1 MNFDLNWFL
10 TVPGMF
16 ISAGV
21 LLLVVAIIV
30 LIVSSAKGKKEKKK
44 VEKVTPATPDVKV
57 DAAVVNGAAVV
68 NTPQTG
74 NVPNQMPV
82 DVLQQQNIP
91 MMQQQNVPSDLG
103 VQPASVNNGMPQVNV
118 MPMPGQMQVETL
130 QSFQNIPQ
138 PNIGMTQNIPIVEPA
153 PMVQEVQ
160 VVKPAPMVQSAPIV
174 EPAPMIQEVP
184 IVEPAPMMQGAP
196 IVEPAPMVQEV
207 PIAEPA
213 PMMQSAP
220 IVEPAPMVQEVPIAE
235 PAPMMQ
241 NAPIIEPTPM
251 VQEVQNVEPVS
262 TTATPIGMVPTATVT
277 PVMQSTPMMQTSQ
290 EVESLSYNQPVASY
304 QNNAYVD
311 NTNSYANVQNENV
324 GVMPV
329 ASVAPTTQPVIYGG
343 ASPIVSD
350 LNIGQ
355 NTQHQIYGGAN
366 PLENTQS
373 MPIMSTPVSNQTES
387 VMPYGDASFS
397 QTVPVT
403 NDIHSSVQQ

>member
-44 VEKVTPATPDVKV
+44 VEKATPATPEVKAA
-57 DAAVVNGAAVV
+57 AAVVSDAAIV
-68 NTPQTG
+68 NAPQTG

-103 VQPASVNNGMPQVNV
+103 VQPAIVNNGMPQVNV
-118 MPMPGQMQVETL
+118 MPVPSQMPAPG
-130 QSFQNIPQ
+130 FQNVAQ

-153 PMVQEVQ
+153 PM
-160 VVKPAPMVQSAPIV
+160 MQSVPIV
-174 EPAPMIQEVP
+174 EPTPMVQEVP
-184 IVEPAPMMQGAP
+184 IVEAAPMMQNAP
-196 IVEPAPMVQEV
+196 IVEPAPMVQE
-207 PIAEPA
+207 
-213 PMMQSAP
+213 AP
-220 IVEPAPMVQEVPIAE
+220 IVEPAPMMPE
-235 PAPMMQ
+235 APVV
-241 NAPIIEPTPM
+241 EPTPM
-251 VQEVQNVEPVS
+251 VQEVQSVEPVPAM
-262 TTATPIGMVPTATVT
+262 TTPAGMVPTTPVT
-277 PVMQSTPMMQTSQ
+277 PVMQSTPLMQSVPMVQTSP

-304 QNNAYVD
+304 QPNAYAD
-311 NTNSYANVQNENV
+311 NTNGYANVQNENV

-329 ASVAPTTQPVIYGG
+329 ASVAPATQPVIYGG

-350 LNIGQ
+350 LNFGQ
-355 NTQHQIYGGAN
+355 NMQHQIYGGAN

-387 VMPYGDASFS
+387 VMPYGEASFS
-397 QTVPVT
+397 QTAPVT
-403 NDIHSSVQQ
+403 NGVPGSIQQ

>member
-44 VEKVTPATPDVKV
+44 VEKATPATPDVKAA
-57 DAAVVNGAAVV
+57 AAVVSDAAIV
-68 NTPQTG
+68 NAPQTG

-103 VQPASVNNGMPQVNV
+103 VQPAIVNNGMPQVNV
-118 MPMPGQMQVETL
+118 MPVPSQMPAPG
-130 QSFQNIPQ
+130 FQNVAQ

-153 PMVQEVQ
+153 PMMPEAP
-160 VVKPAPMVQSAPIV
+160 VV
-174 EPAPMIQEVP
+174 
-184 IVEPAPMMQGAP
+184 
-196 IVEPAPMVQEV
+196 
-207 PIAEPA
+207 
-213 PMMQSAP
+213 
-220 IVEPAPMVQEVPIAE
+220 
-235 PAPMMQ
+235 
-241 NAPIIEPTPM
+241 EPTPM
-251 VQEVQNVEPVS
+251 VQEVQSVEPVPAM
-262 TTATPIGMVPTATVT
+262 TTPAGMVPTTPVT
-277 PVMQSTPMMQTSQ
+277 PVMQSTPLMQSVPMVQTSP

-304 QNNAYVD
+304 QPNAYAD
-311 NTNSYANVQNENV
+311 NTNGYANVQNENV

-329 ASVAPTTQPVIYGG
+329 ASVAPATQPVIYGG

-350 LNIGQ
+350 LNFGQ
-355 NTQHQIYGGAN
+355 NMQHQIYGGAN

-387 VMPYGDASFS
+387 VMPYGEASFS
-397 QTVPVT
+397 QTAPVT
-403 NDIHSSVQQ
+403 NGVPGSIQQ

>member
-44 VEKVTPATPDVKV
+44 VEKVTPATPEVKV

-153 PMVQEVQ
+153 PMVQEVP

-184 IVEPAPMMQGAP
+184 IV
-196 IVEPAPMVQEV
+196 
-207 PIAEPA
+207 EPA

-277 PVMQSTPMMQTSQ
+277 PVMQSTPMMPTSQ

>member
-44 VEKVTPATPDVKV
+44 VEKVTPATPEVKA
-57 DAAVVNGAAVV
+57 DAAVVSGAPAV

-74 NVPNQMPV
+74 NITNQMPV

-91 MMQQQNVPSDLG
+91 MMQQQNAPENLE
-103 VQPASVNNGMPQVNV
+103 VQPTNINNGMPQVNI
-118 MPMPGQMQVETL
+118 MPMPGQMPVDTF
-130 QSFQNIPQ
+130 QSVQNIPQ

-153 PMVQEVQ
+153 PMVQEVP
-160 VVKPAPMVQSAPIV
+160 VV
-174 EPAPMIQEVP
+174 
-184 IVEPAPMMQGAP
+184 
-196 IVEPAPMVQEV
+196 
-207 PIAEPA
+207 EPA

-220 IVEPAPMVQEVPIAE
+220 IVEPAPMVQAAPIVEPTPMVQEVPVVE
-235 PAPMMQ
+235 PAPMMPE
-241 NAPIIEPTPM
+241 APVVEPTPM
-251 VQEVQNVEPVS
+251 VQEVQSVEPVPAM
-262 TTATPIGMVPTATVT
+262 TTPIGMVPTATVT
-277 PVMQSTPMMQTSQ
+277 PVMRSTPMMQANQ

-304 QNNAYVD
+304 QNNVYVD

-329 ASVAPTTQPVIYGG
+329 ASAAPATQPVIYGG

-397 QTVPVT
+397 QTVPAT
-403 NDIHSSVQQ
+403 NGVPGSIQQ

>member
-44 VEKVTPATPDVKV
+44 VEKATPATPEVKAA
-57 DAAVVNGAAVV
+57 AAVVSDAAIV
-68 NTPQTG
+68 NAPQTG

-103 VQPASVNNGMPQVNV
+103 VQPAIVNNGMPQVNV
-118 MPMPGQMQVETL
+118 MLGPSQMPAPG
-130 QSFQNIPQ
+130 FQNVAQ

-153 PMVQEVQ
+153 PMMPEAPVVEPAPMMQSVPIVEPTPMVQEVPIVEAAPMMQ
-160 VVKPAPMVQSAPIV
+160 NAPIVEPAPIVQEAPIV
-174 EPAPMIQEVP
+174 EPAPMMPE
-184 IVEPAPMMQGAP
+184 AP
-196 IVEPAPMVQEV
+196 V
-207 PIAEPA
+207 AEPA
-213 PMMQSAP
+213 PMMPEAP
-220 IVEPAPMVQEVPIAE
+220 VVEPP
-235 PAPMMQ
+235 
-241 NAPIIEPTPM
+241 PM
-251 VQEVQNVEPVS
+251 VQEVQSVEPVPAM
-262 TTATPIGMVPTATVT
+262 TTPAGMVPTTPVT
-277 PVMQSTPMMQTSQ
+277 PVMQSTPLMQSVPMVQTSP

-304 QNNAYVD
+304 QANAYAD
-311 NTNSYANVQNENV
+311 NTNGYANVQNENV

-329 ASVAPTTQPVIYGG
+329 ASVAPATQPVIYGG

-350 LNIGQ
+350 LNFGQ
-355 NTQHQIYGGAN
+355 NMQHQIYGGAN

-387 VMPYGDASFS
+387 VMPYGEASFS
-397 QTVPVT
+397 QTAQVT
-403 NDIHSSVQQ
+403 NGVPGSIQQ